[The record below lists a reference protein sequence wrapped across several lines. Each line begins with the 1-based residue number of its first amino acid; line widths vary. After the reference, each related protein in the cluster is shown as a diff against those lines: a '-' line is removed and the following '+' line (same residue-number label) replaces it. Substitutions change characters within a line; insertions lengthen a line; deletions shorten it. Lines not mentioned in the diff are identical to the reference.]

1 MRIGQ
6 VAKAAQINIETIRFY
21 ERKGLIEQPLKP
33 LEGYRDYS
41 KKILEQLLFIKRA
54 KNLGFTLEEVSGLLS
69 MESAKCEEI
78 QEMATSKLADV
89 RARIADLKR
98 MESVLN
104 QLVLSCKTNPKKTG
118 CPIIETLIKD

>member
-1 MRIGQ
+1 
-6 VAKAAQINIETIRFY
+6 
-21 ERKGLIEQPLKP
+21 
-33 LEGYRDYS
+33 
-41 KKILEQLLFIKRA
+41 
-54 KNLGFTLEEVSGLLS
+54 

-98 MESVLN
+98 MEAVLN
-104 QLVLSCKTNPKKTG
+104 QLVLSCKTNPKKAG